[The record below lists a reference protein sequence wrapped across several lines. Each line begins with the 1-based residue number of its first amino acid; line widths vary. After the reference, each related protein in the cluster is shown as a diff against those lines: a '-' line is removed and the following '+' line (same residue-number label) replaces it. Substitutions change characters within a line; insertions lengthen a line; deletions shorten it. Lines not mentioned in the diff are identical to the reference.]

1 MELWDSSGSDQ
12 YEACWPAM
20 QRDAHGVIFVFNPD
34 SQAQAKHLDSFHQ
47 AFVQGEIVCYKA
59 AKGIDELL
67 EATMEEREDWLE
79 LQDQFEKDLRRF

>member
-34 SQAQAKHLDSFHQ
+34 SEAQAKHLDSFHQ

-59 AKGIDELL
+59 EKGIECDSICVYV
-67 EATMEEREDWLE
+67 TIHIYMRMI
-79 LQDQFEKDLRRF
+79 